1 MNKKA
6 LLAAV
11 KDAYKHWPLEVL
23 LSLSSLLSPS
33 SACLLQE
40 IQELNAL
47 LQSKGVD
54 KGVDN
59 TSASDLL
66 SPQDQESKTPD
77 LLLCVRID
85 LLFAVGTSAIL
96 HDDLAEGGLLSP
108 HDASLFTFENCSF
121 PSSPAKLEGNCLL
134 LCARGS
140 RFDFV
145 LADKFLSAFPPLD
158 SLLSPQ
164 DSAASFDLSATL
176 PRQLSTENKL
186 SPSLSPLKPT
196 NLQLDIKLAM
206 DREALCRQAHFSSR
220 LATCAADPH
229 ATLTAVPAASEE
241 RNDRI
246 RHCEVFSQD

>member
-1 MNKKA
+1 M
-6 LLAAV
+6 
-11 KDAYKHWPLEVL
+11 
-23 LSLSSLLSPS
+23 
-33 SACLLQE
+33 
-40 IQELNAL
+40 NAL

-85 LLFAVGTSAIL
+85 LLFVVGTSSIL

-134 LCARGS
+134 LCARDS

-145 LADKFLSAFPPLD
+145 LADNFLSAFPPLD

-196 NLQLDIKLAM
+196 NLQLNIKLTM
-206 DREALCRQAHFSSR
+206 DGRACLPCVVKHSSPLASR
-220 LATCAADPH
+220 LAQPTRMPLSPLFQQHSKSAMTESAI
-229 ATLTAVPAASEE
+229 AK
-241 RNDRI
+241 
-246 RHCEVFSQD
+246 FSVKID